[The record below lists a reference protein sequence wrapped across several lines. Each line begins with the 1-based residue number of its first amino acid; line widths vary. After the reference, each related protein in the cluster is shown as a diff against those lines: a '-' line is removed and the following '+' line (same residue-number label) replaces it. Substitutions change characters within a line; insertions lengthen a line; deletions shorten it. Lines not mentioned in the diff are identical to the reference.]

1 MKTAIQQVFSELEEL
16 HPNLFNIN
24 TTEGKEFVHHFH
36 KYISMER
43 EQIIKAYETA
53 METDIYNEPL
63 KIGKDYYE
71 QTFNK
76 SINNKG

>member
-1 MKTAIQQVFSELEEL
+1 MKTAVQQVFSELEEL

-43 EQIIKAYETA
+43 EQIEEAY
-53 METDIYNEPL
+53 MVGYYNHSVNSIMDSEE
-63 KIGKDYYE
+63 YYE
-71 QTFNK
+71 QNYNK

>member
-36 KYISMER
+36 KSISMER
-43 EQIIKAYETA
+43 EQIVKAY
-53 METDIYNEPL
+53 TDTLEFTPENISKGEQYYNE
-63 KIGKDYYE
+63 
-71 QTFNK
+71 TFNK

>member
-1 MKTAIQQVFSELEEL
+1 MKTAVQQVFSELEEL

-24 TTEGKEFVHHFH
+24 TTEGKEFVHHFY

-43 EQIIKAYETA
+43 EQIVKAY
-53 METDIYNEPL
+53 TDTLEFTPENISKGEQYYNE
-63 KIGKDYYE
+63 
-71 QTFNK
+71 TFNK

>member
-1 MKTAIQQVFSELEEL
+1 MKTAVQQVFSELEEL

-43 EQIIKAYETA
+43 EQIENAYNYGQLDLG
-53 METDIYNEPL
+53 MEADEYYN
-63 KIGKDYYE
+63 K
-71 QTFNK
+71 TFNK